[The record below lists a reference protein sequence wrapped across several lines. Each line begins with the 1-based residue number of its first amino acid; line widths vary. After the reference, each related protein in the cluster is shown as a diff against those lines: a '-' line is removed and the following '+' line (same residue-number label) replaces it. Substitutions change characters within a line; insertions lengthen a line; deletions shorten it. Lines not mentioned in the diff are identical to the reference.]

1 MISDNNG
8 QHGIKNDLSSQIW
21 KNYHE
26 EVRREKQLGF
36 KAATA
41 AVEGQMGDELSCQMI
56 KQGLICNTK
65 CVALHS
71 LDLGHPKLVIVARK
85 TFQN

>member
-26 EVRREKQLGF
+26 ALKEKRLQL
-36 KAATA
+36 AAT
-41 AVEGQMGDELSCQMI
+41 EGQMGDELSCQMI